1 MGVDQL
7 QRERGITGDLLEI
20 GTYKG
25 KSAILLGYLRRD
37 PERLIVCDVFEDQ
50 GDLGQETR
58 YEAASW
64 YTGLRREEF
73 EGLFLRFHPRLP
85 TIWQMASASI
95 DRVALAKA
103 AASSTSTAAMPT
115 RRCALT
121 SPQPGSCWALGGRR
135 LDDWSTAHSPG
146 VGLAIW
152 EEFLGGE
159 FEILCLSPLKAYVT
173 WDKSGLRREELERW
187 VASQPDLEMS
197 HAHRLAGKD
206 VRSVSVA
213 LPAAPNPTPPEV
225 QEPGTRTVQDPL
237 FRRLIHDLAP
247 PILLTGYR
255 RADRPTGTAGE
266 LASRVALLRVD
277 VRVVGLG
284 EERGRGRAIGQDPSA
299 KAPAGEAEAAG
310 GTGASGLEV
319 ATVPAPDLR
328 AERPFIEGDVR
339 PEMLAPG
346 SRIRGNGV
354 GRDGAT
360 ERGAAPDGRRP
371 SRARSRGCWSR

>member
-1 MGVDQL
+1 MSDTVHLRPAPPGSASDYIRRLDDIPGWFLPVDARLLMGVDQL

-95 DRVALAKA
+95 DRVALAKSCRIVHVDGSHA
-103 AASSTSTAAMPT
+103 YEEVRADIATA
-115 RRCALT
+115 RELLG
-121 SPQPGSCWALGGRR
+121 PGGVAVF
-135 LDDWSTAHSPG
+135 DDWSTAHSPG

-225 QEPGTRTVQDPL
+225 QEPAAPAPFRDSL

-255 RADRPTGTAGE
+255 RARSAY
-266 LASRVALLRVD
+266 RHR
-277 VRVVGLG
+277 
-284 EERGRGRAIGQDPSA
+284 RGS
-299 KAPAGEAEAAG
+299 
-310 GTGASGLEV
+310 
-319 ATVPAPDLR
+319 
-328 AERPFIEGDVR
+328 
-339 PEMLAPG
+339 
-346 SRIRGNGV
+346 
-354 GRDGAT
+354 
-360 ERGAAPDGRRP
+360 
-371 SRARSRGCWSR
+371 